1 MANMDNTA
9 RTTQINPHTMD
20 KDYNLVSVLYHTL
33 QAVDTCAQYEQDA
46 RSEGS
51 PEIADF
57 MRTCKS
63 RISRSHSA
71 RKNCCSSRS
80 RFRALNSSRARARL
94 I

>member
-1 MANMDNTA
+1 MATMDNTA

-57 MRTCKS
+57 MRDVQKQNQQ
-63 RISRSHSA
+63 IA
-71 RKNCCSSRS
+71 Q
-80 RFRALNSSRARARL
+80 RAKELL
-94 I
+94 FKQKQI